1 MNGNDSEAV
10 GNSTGKQKKSRFL
23 DAFYRL
29 ADTTLEC
36 RVSGAETVIKE
47 LVKSSEESDSSD
59 KLQYTIERLI
69 KGLPSTRKCARVGF
83 AVTLVEVLR
92 AFPGATAEEVQAC
105 ILKYLPEDTKED
117 KNHVILAR
125 GLTLAALVRS
135 GKAVEA
141 AGSVAKEVLELGM
154 RHGHLQLMACD
165 IFKELLNQVN
175 EKKFKKKV
183 WPELQEMLS
192 CGWEDCTPLKL
203 YVLVQAA
210 SRFPGLVDGAFL
222 QENWGCDSIL
232 DKANYAHIVQI
243 LQKSTVVHPNV
254 HPVCTLILQA
264 VASTKG
270 FKKFWRSLMDECL
283 LTSRRD
289 EHVFLAVQLVK
300 WCLPQLTTTDKVEIV
315 LSPELRKQVI
325 HALSNNW
332 HVLHS
337 ISCNLA
343 QFLVELAKKSED
355 TQIQVAILGFF
366 VQPPGTIL
374 IDHVTKMKI
383 IHDILITVSTV
394 LLLVCLIRNEPCFS
408 PERHLFANR
417 PSGLKNLA
425 AIMLAIL

>member
-10 GNSTGKQKKSRFL
+10 GDSTGKHKKSRFL

-141 AGSVAKEVLELGM
+141 AGSVAKEVLELGT

-165 IFKELLNQVN
+165 IFKELLNQGAPPHQPSPPLRPAHTEPAVVAPAPKAAVAQATPPTPKQRPETPESSGLKASPHQARPKIRTNSRHVRASSASEEVN

-210 SRFPGLVDGAFL
+210 SRFPSLVDGAFL

-300 WCLPQLTTTDKVEIV
+300 WCLPQLTTTDK
-315 LSPELRKQVI
+315 
-325 HALSNNW
+325 
-332 HVLHS
+332 
-337 ISCNLA
+337 A

-355 TQIQVAILGFF
+355 AQIQVAILGFF
-366 VQPPGTIL
+366 VQP
-374 IDHVTKMKI
+374 
-383 IHDILITVSTV
+383 
-394 LLLVCLIRNEPCFS
+394 
-408 PERHLFANR
+408 
-417 PSGLKNLA
+417 
-425 AIMLAIL
+425 